1 MGAIVI
7 LIAIPILLFL
17 VYMSANN
24 KLVALKNNRENAFA
38 DIDVLLKQRYD
49 MVPQLVATVKG
60 YMDHESSVLTK
71 ITEARSH
78 ALHAQNTNDKVVAD
92 NEFSKAF
99 AAFNVQV
106 EAYPQLKANE
116 NFIQLQGQLS
126 NMESQLSEARQNF
139 NVATRDL
146 NNAIEQIPSN
156 WVAQMNNM
164 LVQPMFDLGASTRE
178 SLEKAPEVK
187 F

>member
-1 MGAIVI
+1 MGAIII
-7 LIAIPILLFL
+7 LLAIPILLFL

-49 MVPQLVATVKG
+49 LIPQLVATVKG
-60 YMDHESSVLTK
+60 YMEHESSVLTR

-78 ALHAQNTNDKVVAD
+78 ALSAKDTNGKVNAD
-92 NEFSKAF
+92 NELSKALG
-99 AAFNVQV
+99 AFNVQV
-106 EAYPQLKANE
+106 EAYPDLKANA
-116 NFIQLQGQLS
+116 NFMELQGQIAS
-126 NMESQLSEARQNF
+126 MEQQLSGARQEF
-139 NVATRDL
+139 NTATRDL

-156 WVAQMNNM
+156 WVAQMKNM
-164 LVQPMFDLGASTRE
+164 TVQPMFDLGAQTRE
-178 SLEKAPEVK
+178 SMDKVPEIK